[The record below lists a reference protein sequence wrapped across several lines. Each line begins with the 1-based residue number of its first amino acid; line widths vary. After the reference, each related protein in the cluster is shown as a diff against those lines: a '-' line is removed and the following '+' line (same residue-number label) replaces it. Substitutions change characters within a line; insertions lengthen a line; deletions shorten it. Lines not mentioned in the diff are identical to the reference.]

1 MPFSMTPNYEMSL
14 FIAQVTGSVI
24 VTDSD
29 YRWSEF
35 QSAQHRERGVSV
47 HPWKDIYGHLN
58 VIPLDLEASL
68 SFQRSPHPTFVKVR
82 GILKSADSLI
92 ANDIRDP
99 KKISEMAGQANEV
112 VAHLREMDNDSI
124 AEIKFLSPEGGF
136 YDTNVQRMLL
146 KSNAQQYRD
155 KVNSAC
161 FVRFRP

>member
-1 MPFSMTPNYEMSL
+1 M
-14 FIAQVTGSVI
+14 
-24 VTDSD
+24 
-29 YRWSEF
+29 
-35 QSAQHRERGVSV
+35 
-47 HPWKDIYGHLN
+47 
-58 VIPLDLEASL
+58 
-68 SFQRSPHPTFVKVR
+68 
-82 GILKSADSLI
+82 KSADSLI